1 MGWDMILSDEQK
13 REITELLQGNLEQPV
28 TIVYFT
34 QEKPSLELPVEVEIS
49 PCEYCEETEQLL
61 RELSELSDK
70 LKLEV
75 YDFVKDK
82 EQVERY
88 EVNEVPVL
96 ALIGD
101 KDYGIRY
108 YGIPSGYEFSTL
120 LDAIINVSKRHTK
133 LSDSTREALAAI
145 EEPVHIKV
153 FVTPT

>member
-1 MGWDMILSDEQK
+1 MILNEEQ
-13 REITELLQGNLEQPV
+13 RQEIIQLLRDNLEQQV

-34 QEKPSLELPVEVEIS
+34 QEQPSMELPVHVQVS
-49 PCEYCEETEQLL
+49 PCEYCTETEQLL

-70 LKLEV
+70 LNLEI
-75 YDFVKDK
+75 YDLVKDRERA
-82 EQVERY
+82 EQLGIT
-88 EVNEVPVL
+88 EVPAL

-120 LDAIINVSKRHTK
+120 LDAIINISKRRTK
-133 LSDSTREALAAI
+133 LADSTKEILASI
-145 EEPVHIKV
+145 EEPVQIKV

>member
-1 MGWDMILSDEQK
+1 MLLNDDIK
-13 REITELLQGNLEQPV
+13 REVTELFDKSLDNPV

-34 QEKPSLELPVEVEIS
+34 QEQPSIELPVQVEVK

-70 LKLEV
+70 VTLEV
-75 YDFVKDK
+75 YDFIKDK
-82 EQVERY
+82 DQAERY
-88 EVNEVPVL
+88 QIDEVPAL
-96 ALIGD
+96 ALVGD

-120 LDAIINVSKRHTK
+120 LDGIVNVSKRATK
-133 LSDSTREALAAI
+133 LSDSTREVLSAI
-145 EEPVHIKV
+145 EKPVHIKV